1 MEWLKEAM
9 EYVVGMKKPE
19 IIEACGHTYS
29 DKALVMLDE
38 EKENYASYIELSTL
52 SSLIDYIGSCVDAM
66 KGKQII
72 HVVSPTA
79 VDMFSVLDKNRKR
92 ENLIRVRAVVP
103 EYSFGYFL
111 DKETFTIAVQSKFLP
126 TEDRDIIL
134 RFSGTVEKGTVTSYG
149 DDGVSQKATVK
160 TGISSKS
167 DALIPNPV
175 TLKPYRT
182 FIEVDQPESD
192 FVFRMKDSG
201 DVKCALFEADGG
213 AWKNEAMENVAD
225 YIRDGLERIG
235 KDEDFIVIY

>member
-1 MEWLKEAM
+1 MEWLKEAI

-29 DKALVMLDE
+29 DKDLVILDG
-38 EKENYASYIELSTL
+38 ENYASCIDLSTL
-52 SSLIDYIGSCVDAM
+52 NSLMRYIGSGIDKM

-72 HVVSPTA
+72 HVVSPTE
-79 VDMFSVLDKNRKR
+79 VQMYSELDENRKR
-92 ENLIRVRAVVP
+92 EKLIRVRADIP
-103 EYSFGYFL
+103 DFQFGYFMN
-111 DKETFTIAVQSKFLP
+111 KESFTIAVQSKFIP

-134 RFSGTVEKGTVTSYG
+134 KFSGTVEKGSVTSYG

-167 DALIPNPV
+167 DAIVPKPV
-175 TLKPYRT
+175 TLEPYRT
-182 FIEVDQPESD
+182 FLEVPQPKSD

-201 DVKCALFEADGG
+201 EVQCALFEADGG
-213 AWKNEAMENVAD
+213 AWKNKAMENVAN
-225 YIRDGLERIG
+225 YIRDGIVRIG